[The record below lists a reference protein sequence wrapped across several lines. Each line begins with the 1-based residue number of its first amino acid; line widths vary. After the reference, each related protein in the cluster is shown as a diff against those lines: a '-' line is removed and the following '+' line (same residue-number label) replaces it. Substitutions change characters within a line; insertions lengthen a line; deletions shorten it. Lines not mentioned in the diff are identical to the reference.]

1 MASAKA
7 ITYLFKSS
15 IYKLINSTNMKGDI
29 LYKGK
34 HCTLTRNGD
43 NYLYYDNEGRCLRA
57 ITGGKEEDA
66 IAKAKEHE
74 KELAYKA
81 AKKEEK
87 EEKVE
92 KKSSKGK
99 KKSWWRNLP
108 LPLMILLAPLRFI
121 QWILKQILKIL
132 YSITIGIILPAAVQE
147 FLFGSED

>member
-1 MASAKA
+1 
-7 ITYLFKSS
+7 
-15 IYKLINSTNMKGDI
+15 MKGDI

-43 NYLYYDNEGRCLRA
+43 NYLYYDNDGGCFQA

-66 IAKAKEHE
+66 IAKAKAKE
-74 KELAYKA
+74 KELAYRAEKE
-81 AKKEEK
+81 EEK
-87 EEKVE
+87 EKKDV
-92 KKSSKGK
+92 KKSSSGK

-108 LPLMILLAPLRFI
+108 LPWMILLAPIRFI

-132 YSITIGIILPAAVQE
+132 FSITIGIILPAAVKE